1 MFKIAAK
8 RQNLPDEAVDDVMR
22 GFVRPNPEVEDQVLH
37 LCLVQTP
44 VLVLHGYINNRIP
57 SMAMALITSD
67 CG

>member
-44 VLVLHGYINNRIP
+44 VLVLHGYQ
-57 SMAMALITSD
+57 L
-67 CG
+67 